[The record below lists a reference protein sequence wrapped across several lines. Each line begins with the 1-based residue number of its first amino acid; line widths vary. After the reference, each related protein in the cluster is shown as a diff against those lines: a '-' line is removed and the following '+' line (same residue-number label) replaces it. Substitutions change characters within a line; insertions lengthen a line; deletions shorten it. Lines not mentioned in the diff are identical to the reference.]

1 MLSCAYLSLF
11 LALLQLVIRKIEL
24 VLGSLSPA
32 SLYPLRAPLQW
43 VLLLL
48 ARALA
53 LTQQVVCIMLHF
65 FFNILILVVIIEA
78 CFLVFIL
85 A

>member
-1 MLSCAYLSLF
+1 MHVFMYYLCKFRCLNWSMLSCAYLSLF
-11 LALLQLVIRKIEL
+11 LALLQLVTRKIEL

-65 FFNILILVVIIEA
+65 FF
-78 CFLVFIL
+78 
-85 A
+85 